1 MKEECGCCEPAAP
14 LTPLR
19 VENRPGLSAVAY
31 RIGTYASFREAML
44 EAIARTPELASL
56 TTRRSD
62 DYAIT
67 LIECWAAVCD
77 VLTFYQE
84 RYANEFYLRT
94 ATFRE
99 SIGRL
104 ARLIDYSLRPG
115 VAALAQ
121 LAFTVEDGKAV
132 RIPERLRVQSVPGQD
147 ELPQTFETIE
157 AITADARLNSLRIYP
172 QPATSPGPLAAG
184 QTTAILDRIQGP
196 ALAASLA
203 PGDHVVFFND
213 RTSAAVEEKEV
224 AAVGTED
231 DRTRVSWTSP
241 IKAGSAWS
249 TATRVHKFKRIF
261 RLFGHNAPAQFM
273 IPSAIGGDPTR
284 ISWTL
289 STLSNF
295 SYPDSTREV
304 ETNSAGA
311 SRLCLDARY
320 EGLSVGQKLLVV
332 DAGGNKSA
340 VTITQIDQAQ
350 DTRGAQI
357 DTVTRLWVVPDSTP
371 ATPVTPF
378 NDRRKVL
385 IYELTSQ
392 AVKFW
397 PERYGATLGGS
408 EVYLPGRSV
417 MDELGAGVEVNRS
430 IERNAFKAGVVLHPQ
445 DFEVGRSLL
454 FTDASGKTVAGTVR
468 ETPTI
473 TTPDA
478 GGFCHLVIGIES
490 DEPLNLQ
497 TATATLMGNVALA
510 SHGETVRDEI
520 LGNGNAAAKFQRFPL
535 KKTPL
540 TYVPSASSGGL
551 QSSLQ
556 VLVNRVGW
564 NEVAGLY
571 AQPADAQ
578 VYATRTADDGTTIV
592 QFGDGA
598 TGAVLPSG
606 ASNVVATYR
615 YGAGLVGRVRL
626 GTLTTM
632 LDRLTGLK
640 AATNPLAAEGGAD
653 PETIGTARQNAPQTV
668 RTFGRAVSL
677 RDFEDLVMASGEVA
691 KAQAT
696 WVWDGFAQSIHLTV
710 GAQEGGSFSPA
721 ALRLLGEGMRAARD
735 PNHRL
740 LMANY
745 TRIPIILRAVIN
757 VAPNHV
763 RQDVLAAA
771 REAVLNA
778 LSFDAL
784 RLGQPVHLSD
794 LFRILQENQ
803 GVVFVDINR
812 LSFKRPAGLTNAAFQ
827 LYLEERGVEM
837 QFGAIA
843 KPVQGH
849 LRIFPA
855 RPEIG
860 NRGSVLPAELA
871 WIESPNQDVTLEATG
886 GLES

>member
-1 MKEECGCCEPAAP
+1 MNEECGCCEPAAP
-14 LTPLR
+14 LTPLHI
-19 VENRPGLSAVAY
+19 ENRPGLSAVAY

-62 DYAIT
+62 DYSVT

-121 LAFTVEDGKAV
+121 LAFTVEDGKIV

-157 AITADARLNSLRIYP
+157 EITADARLNSLRIYP
-172 QPATSPGPLAAG
+172 QPANSPGPLAAG
-184 QTTAILDRIQGP
+184 QTTAILDRMQGP
-196 ALAASLA
+196 ALVAALA
-203 PGDHVVFFND
+203 PGEHVVFFND
-213 RTSAAVEEKEV
+213 RTSATAEEKEI
-224 AAVGTED
+224 AAVVTED
-231 DRTRVSWTSP
+231 DRNRVSWTSP
-241 IKAGSAWS
+241 IKAGSAWNS
-249 TATRVHKFKRIF
+249 STRVHKFKRIF
-261 RLFGHNAPAQFM
+261 RLFGHNAPSQFM
-273 IPSAIGGDPTR
+273 TPSSIGGDPTR
-284 ISWTL
+284 IRWTL
-289 STLSNF
+289 STLSGF
-295 SYPDSTREV
+295 GYPDSAQEV
-304 ETNSAGA
+304 ETNSGGA

-332 DAGGNKSA
+332 DAVGNKSA

-350 DTRGAQI
+350 DTRGAQS
-357 DTVTRLWVVPDSTP
+357 DTVTRLWVIPD
-371 ATPVTPF
+371 ATLATLVTPF
-378 NDRRKVL
+378 SDRRKVL
-385 IYELTSQ
+385 IYELTSP
-392 AVKFW
+392 AITFW
-397 PERYGATLGGS
+397 PERYSDTLGGS
-408 EVYLPGRSV
+408 DVYLPGRRV
-417 MDELGAGVEVNRS
+417 VDELGAGVEVNRS
-430 IERNAFKAGVVLHPQ
+430 IERNAFKPGVVLHPQ

-454 FTDASGKTVAGTVR
+454 LTDAGGKTVAGTVR
-468 ETPTI
+468 EVPTI
-473 TTPDA
+473 TSTDA
-478 GGFCHLVIGIES
+478 AGFCHLVIGIES
-490 DEPLNLQ
+490 DEPFNLQ
-497 TATATLMGNVALA
+497 TATATLKGNVTLA
-510 SHGETVRDEI
+510 SHGETVRNEVI
-520 LGNGNAAAKFQRFPL
+520 GNGNAAEKFQRFPL
-535 KKTPL
+535 KKMPL
-540 TYVPSASSGGL
+540 TYVPSASPGGL

-564 NEVAGLY
+564 DEVAGLY
-571 AQPADAQ
+571 AQPPDAQ

-626 GTLTTM
+626 GTLTTLM
-632 LDRLTGLK
+632 DRLTGLK
-640 AATNPLAAEGGAD
+640 AATNLLAAEGGAD

-677 RDFEDLVMASGEVA
+677 RDFEDLVAASGEVA

-696 WVWDGFAQSIHLTV
+696 WVWDGFDQAIHLTV
-710 GAQEGGSFSPA
+710 AAQGGASLSDA
-721 ALRLLGEGMRAARD
+721 ALRLLGDGMRAARD

-745 TRIPIILRAVIN
+745 RRVPIIVRATIN
-757 VAPNHV
+757 VAPNYV
-763 RQDVLAAA
+763 RTDVLAGA
-771 REAVLNA
+771 RQALLTA

-803 GVVFVDINR
+803 GVVFVDINE
-812 LSFKRPAGLTNAAFQ
+812 LMFKRPAGLTNAAFQ
-827 LYLEERGVEM
+827 LYLHQRGVESPPG
-837 QFGAIA
+837 GAPQ
-843 KPVQGH
+843 PVQGH

-855 RPEIG
+855 RLGPG
-860 NRGSVLPAELA
+860 NLGKVLPAELA
-871 WIESPNQDVTLEATG
+871 WIELPNQDVTLDATG